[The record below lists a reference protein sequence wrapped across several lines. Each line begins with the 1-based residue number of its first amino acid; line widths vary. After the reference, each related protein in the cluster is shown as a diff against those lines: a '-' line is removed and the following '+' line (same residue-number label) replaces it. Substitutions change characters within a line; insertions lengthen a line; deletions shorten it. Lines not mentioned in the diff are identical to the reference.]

1 MKKRS
6 GPGKPPSGDE
16 PQQGDEQYEVGY
28 GTPPEHTRFRP
39 GASGNPK
46 GRPKGVNNLATDIKN
61 ALASKITV
69 RSGGKGRVVSTQEAG
84 IMVLKEK
91 ALKGDTRA
99 LETLLS
105 LAGKYNN
112 DLSPDAGNEL
122 LPDDQEILRAYE
134 EEVRASAATLETTK
148 GE

>member
-16 PQQGDEQYEVGY
+16 PHEGVEQYEVGY
-28 GTPPEHTRFRP
+28 GKPPHHTRFRP

-69 RSGGKGRVVSTQEAG
+69 R
-84 IMVLKEK
+84 
-91 ALKGDTRA
+91 
-99 LETLLS
+99 LEERGVWS
-105 LAGKYNN
+105 RPKRRE
-112 DLSPDAGNEL
+112 SW
-122 LPDDQEILRAYE
+122 
-134 EEVRASAATLETTK
+134 S
-148 GE
+148 

>member
-1 MKKRS
+1 MAKRS

-16 PQQGDEQYEVGY
+16 PYEVGY
-28 GTPPEHTRFRP
+28 KKPPAHTRFQP

-46 GRPKGVNNLATDIKN
+46 GRQKGVNNLATDIKN

-91 ALKGDTRA
+91 ALKGDSRA

-112 DLSPDAGNEL
+112 DSAQDAGNEL
-122 LPDDQEILRAYE
+122 LPDDEEVLRAYE
-134 EEVRASAATLETTK
+134 EEVRASATPRSKKE
-148 GE
+148 G